1 MLPTIF
7 NNLLIVFSSCKR
19 KFGVFLFVSLKQKR
33 AFLYLFALSETSNSN
48 AKQNGTVRYE
58 KAKMKR
64 YRMKRKMPLA
74 ALTRSM
80 LSSIEMITPN
90 DNVHVIIQPDSNINI
105 HIRSDDNINLIIQP
119 ENTKC

>member
-1 MLPTIF
+1 MQTEVRRFSVCLFEAKKSFFLIF
-7 NNLLIVFSSCKR
+7 
-19 KFGVFLFVSLKQKR
+19 
-33 AFLYLFALSETSNSN
+33 FALSETPNSY

-80 LSSIEMITPN
+80 LWSIEMITPN
-90 DNVHVIIQPDSNINI
+90 DTVHVIIQPDSNINI
-105 HIRSDDNINLIIQP
+105 HIRSDDDIYLIIQP